1 MTIIQQKGKR
11 LFITGIPASGKSY
24 LAKELAVKT
33 GGIVVSLDNA
43 REKFFD
49 DDYYK
54 KWVMFY
60 FYKNE
65 KEYLTQTPP
74 EELWDDLVKQSEAL
88 FPIFKSEIE
97 KYHNE
102 TRPVIFECV
111 NLLPHIADQELYFS
125 GVVMLGDSFETIL
138 ERNKKD
144 PRWGETEELQ
154 ELEAREFFYVE
165 RPRYKK
171 EAEKYGY
178 PTFENYKDALEEG
191 IRMIT

>member
-97 KYHNE
+97 KYQNE